1 MKTLQQ
7 LIKEKDIQE
16 LLSIEPSQTLT
27 DALTIMAEYKI
38 GALLVMKNKKMVG
51 IVSERDYAREVV
63 LKKKSPKTT
72 LVEDIMTRKIIS
84 LSGTDTFEKG
94 LEVMTEKRIRHL
106 PVMQDEEILGMVSI
120 GDLVKEMIAHQK
132 HLISQLES
140 FIQS

>member
-51 IVSERDYAREVV
+51 IISERDYAREVV

-72 LVEDIMTRKIIS
+72 KVEDIMTRKVIS

-106 PVMQDEEILGMVSI
+106 PVMQNEEILGMVSI

-132 HLISQLES
+132 HLISELES

>member
-16 LLSIEPSQTLT
+16 LLSIEPSKTLT

-84 LSGTDTFEKG
+84 LSGTDSFEKG
-94 LEVMTEKRIRHL
+94 LEVMTERRIRHL

-140 FIQS
+140 FIKS

>member
-27 DALTIMAEYKI
+27 DALTIIAEYKI

-84 LSGTDTFEKG
+84 LSGTDSFEKG
-94 LEVMTEKRIRHL
+94 LEVMTERRIRHL

>member
-84 LSGTDTFEKG
+84 LSGTDSFEKG
-94 LEVMTEKRIRHL
+94 LEVMTERRIRHL

-120 GDLVKEMIAHQK
+120 GDLVKEMIMHQK
-132 HLISQLES
+132 NLINQLEA
-140 FIQS
+140 FIIN

>member
-84 LSGTDTFEKG
+84 LYGTDSFEKG
-94 LEVMTEKRIRHL
+94 LEVMTERRIRHL

>member
-7 LIKEKDIQE
+7 LIKEKDIQG

-84 LSGTDTFEKG
+84 LSGTDSFEKG
-94 LEVMTEKRIRHL
+94 LEVMTERRIRHL

-120 GDLVKEMIAHQK
+120 GDLVKEMIMHQK
-132 HLISQLES
+132 NLINQLEA
-140 FIQS
+140 FIIN

>member
-84 LSGTDTFEKG
+84 LSGTDSFEKG
-94 LEVMTEKRIRHL
+94 LEVMTERRIRHL

-140 FIQS
+140 FI

>member
-94 LEVMTEKRIRHL
+94 LEVMTERRIRHL

-120 GDLVKEMIAHQK
+120 GDLVKEMIMHQK
-132 HLISQLES
+132 NLINQLEA
-140 FIQS
+140 FIIN

>member
-51 IVSERDYAREVV
+51 TVSERDYAREVV

-84 LSGTDTFEKG
+84 LSGTDSFEKG
-94 LEVMTEKRIRHL
+94 LEVMTERRIRHL

>member
-84 LSGTDTFEKG
+84 LSGTDSFEKG
-94 LEVMTEKRIRHL
+94 LEVMTERRIRHL

>member
-72 LVEDIMTRKIIS
+72 LVGDIMTRKIIS
-84 LSGTDTFEKG
+84 LSGTDSFEKG
-94 LEVMTEKRIRHL
+94 LEVMTERRIRHL

>member
-16 LLSIEPSQTLT
+16 LLSIEPGQTLT

-84 LSGTDTFEKG
+84 LSGTDSFEKG
-94 LEVMTEKRIRHL
+94 LEVMTERRIRHL

-120 GDLVKEMIAHQK
+120 GDLVKEMIMHQK
-132 HLISQLES
+132 NLINQLEA
-140 FIQS
+140 FIIN

>member
-94 LEVMTEKRIRHL
+94 LEVMTERRIRHL

>member
-16 LLSIEPSQTLT
+16 LLSIEPSQRLT

-84 LSGTDTFEKG
+84 LSGTDSFEKG
-94 LEVMTEKRIRHL
+94 LEVMTERRIRHL

-120 GDLVKEMIAHQK
+120 GDLVKEMIMHQK
-132 HLISQLES
+132 NLINQLEA
-140 FIQS
+140 FIIN

>member
-72 LVEDIMTRKIIS
+72 LVEDIMTRKVIS

-94 LEVMTEKRIRHL
+94 LEVMTERRIRHL

-120 GDLVKEMIAHQK
+120 GDLVKEMVAHQK

>member
-16 LLSIEPSQTLT
+16 LLSVEPSQTLT

-84 LSGTDTFEKG
+84 LSGTDSFEKG
-94 LEVMTEKRIRHL
+94 LEVMTERRIRHL

>member
-63 LKKKSPKTT
+63 LKKK
-72 LVEDIMTRKIIS
+72 
-84 LSGTDTFEKG
+84 
-94 LEVMTEKRIRHL
+94 
-106 PVMQDEEILGMVSI
+106 
-120 GDLVKEMIAHQK
+120 
-132 HLISQLES
+132 
-140 FIQS
+140 

>member
-16 LLSIEPSQTLT
+16 LLSIEPGQTLT

-94 LEVMTEKRIRHL
+94 LEVMTERRIRHL

>member
-16 LLSIEPSQTLT
+16 LLSIEPGQTLT

-84 LSGTDTFEKG
+84 LSGTDSFEKG
-94 LEVMTEKRIRHL
+94 LEVMTERRIRHL

>member
-72 LVEDIMTRKIIS
+72 LVEDIMTRKVIS

-94 LEVMTEKRIRHL
+94 LEVMTERRIRHL

-120 GDLVKEMIAHQK
+120 GDLVKEMIMHQK
-132 HLISQLES
+132 NLINQLEA
-140 FIQS
+140 FIIN

>member
-72 LVEDIMTRKIIS
+72 LVEDIMTRKVIS

-94 LEVMTEKRIRHL
+94 LEVMTERRIRHL

>member
-27 DALTIMAEYKI
+27 NALTIMAEYKI

-84 LSGTDTFEKG
+84 LSGTDSFEKG
-94 LEVMTEKRIRHL
+94 LEVMTERRIRHL

>member
-72 LVEDIMTRKIIS
+72 LVEDIMTRKVIS

-94 LEVMTEKRIRHL
+94 LEVMTERRIRHL

-120 GDLVKEMIAHQK
+120 GDLVKEMIVHQK
-132 HLISQLES
+132 NLINQLEA
-140 FIQS
+140 FIIN

>member
-1 MKTLQQ
+1 MNSLQQ
-7 LIKEKDIQE
+7 IIKEKDIQE

-84 LSGTDTFEKG
+84 LSGTDSFEKG
-94 LEVMTEKRIRHL
+94 LEVMTERRIRHL

>member
-84 LSGTDTFEKG
+84 LSGTDSFEKG

>member
-16 LLSIEPSQTLT
+16 LLSIEPRQTLT

-84 LSGTDTFEKG
+84 LSGTDSFEKG
-94 LEVMTEKRIRHL
+94 LEVMTERRIRHL

>member
-84 LSGTDTFEKG
+84 LSGTDSFEKG
-94 LEVMTEKRIRHL
+94 LEVMTERRIRHL
-106 PVMQDEEILGMVSI
+106 PVMHDEEILGMVSI

>member
-51 IVSERDYAREVV
+51 IISERDYAREVV

-72 LVEDIMTRKIIS
+72 KVEDIMTRKIIS
-84 LSGTDTFEKG
+84 LSGTDSFEKG

-106 PVMQDEEILGMVSI
+106 PVMQNEEILGMVSI

-132 HLISQLES
+132 HLISELES

>member
-38 GALLVMKNKKMVG
+38 GAILVMKNKKMVG

-84 LSGTDTFEKG
+84 LSGTDSFEKG
-94 LEVMTEKRIRHL
+94 LEVMTERRIRHL